1 VHVLTSS
8 TILIHLK
15 HNIAEVATFWAIWYA
30 ALVRRLAIGVV
41 LLLSSSA
48 AARDPGYGAGYSGTI
63 QFAYGQ
69 HFTGKMI
76 APQYF
81 PTFEFR
87 FGLDV
92 SRNFTMRLD
101 LGAGYAKIAKS
112 DRPSFEG
119 AHFMPGNF
127 SLVFLYTP
135 EASDSLRFNLGGSL
149 GLWFSAMWG
158 DHDLLG
164 NLAGSMNKYMEA
176 LSVSYALVAGAEW
189 IVSDRWALFLE
200 VRGNMAMVK
209 FGQEYN
215 AGGATVMLGFLYRVK
230 PYDP

>member
-1 VHVLTSS
+1 
-8 TILIHLK
+8 LK
-15 HNIAEVATFWAIWYA
+15 HNLAQVATFWVIWYPA
-30 ALVRRLAIGVV
+30 TVHRLAVIFAIVT
-41 LLLSSSA
+41 LSPAVPA
-48 AARDPGYGAGYSGTI
+48 AGGNTGSI

-76 APQYF
+76 APTYF
-81 PTFEFR
+81 PTLEFR

-92 SRNFTMRLD
+92 SRDFTMRLD
-101 LGAGYAKIAKS
+101 LGTGYAKITES

-119 AHFMPGNF
+119 AHYMNGNF

-135 EASDSLRFNLGGSL
+135 EVSESLRFNLGGAL

-164 NLAGSMNKYMEA
+164 NLSGSMTKYLET
-176 LSVSYALVAGAEW
+176 LSVSYAAVAGAEW
-189 IVSDRWALFLE
+189 SISDRWALFLE
-200 VRGNMAMVK
+200 LRGNMAMVK

-215 AGGATVMLGFLYRVK
+215 AGGISVLLGFLYRVK
-230 PYDP
+230 PYDPS

>member
-1 VHVLTSS
+1 MRRLVA
-8 TILIHLK
+8 ILI
-15 HNIAEVATFWAIWYA
+15 I
-30 ALVRRLAIGVV
+30 IGCPW
-41 LLLSSSA
+41 LA
-48 AARDPGYGAGYSGTI
+48 AAGGGLDGSV
-63 QFAYGQ
+63 QLAYGQ

-76 APQYF
+76 APTYF
-81 PTFEFR
+81 PSLEFR

-92 SRNFTMRLD
+92 SRDFSMRLD
-101 LGAGYAKIAKS
+101 LGAGYARINES

-119 AHFMPGNF
+119 ADYMNGNF

-135 EASDSLRFNLGGSL
+135 ELSDSLRFNLGGAL

-164 NLAGSMNKYMEA
+164 NVSGSMTKYLEA
-176 LSVSYALVAGAEW
+176 LSVSYAAVAGAELS
-189 IVSDRWALFLE
+189 VSDRWALFVE
-200 VRGNMAMVK
+200 VRGNLAMVK

-215 AGGATVMLGFLYRVK
+215 AGGVTVMFGFLYRVK